1 MIDSPYVMGSTRI
14 IYIRIEPI
22 KIPLTFETRRCNALL
37 NLVSGIY
44 LQKIIL
50 NKHLC
55 SLWFYAYV

>member
-55 SLWFYAYV
+55 SL